1 MLRLRFVLIGLMAVS
16 CVNAVAADP
25 FGLRAK
31 ARRSTSLATAASS
44 SNDSYYV
51 PYVMG
56 PGGAKYPIMEV
67 PGSATVVSRKLMD
80 DQQAVT
86 LGDAPRNVSGVT
98 VRGRQTKDA
107 LSKTSRKQLRSFAS
121 STIKHFSQTQIQLS

>member
-1 MLRLRFVLIGLMAVS
+1 MLRLRFILLGLMAVS
-16 CVNAVAADP
+16 FVTAVAADP
-25 FGLRAK
+25 F
-31 ARRSTSLATAASS
+31 ARRARAHRAHSPATTTAS

-56 PGGAKYPIMEV
+56 AGGRKYPIMEV

-86 LGDAPRNVSGVT
+86 LGDALRNVSGVT
-98 VRGRQTKDA
+98 VRGR
-107 LSKTSRKQLRSFAS
+107 
-121 STIKHFSQTQIQLS
+121 